1 MKHLRGYAFIL
12 GATVFWGV
20 SATVAKFLFTKHIDT
35 LVLVQMR
42 MSISCLL
49 LVVYAAIFKRNI
61 LSVRARD
68 LPRLAVL
75 GLIGG
80 AGSNFTYYFTIQQ
93 TNVATAILLQ
103 YLAPLFV
110 LLYSAMTKEEH
121 VTAGKVAAGFVSL
134 IGCYFAIVGTQF
146 SLLSINHLGLLSGL
160 ASAFCWGF
168 ANVWLRRLVQMYN
181 VWTCLVY
188 AFIFATLFWLVINP
202 PWVIAA
208 AGYSAETWRIFFL
221 FAIISILVPHSLYFG
236 GIRYLT
242 ASRAIITATF
252 EPIVA
257 IGSAFI
263 ALGESL
269 SAVQIGGAVLVLV
282 AIGILQLR
290 QEPAAPD
297 SSKTPMTVGH
307 SISD

>member
-1 MKHLRGYAFIL
+1 MKHLRGYLFII
-12 GATVFWGV
+12 GATIFWGV

-42 MSISCLL
+42 MSISCVI
-49 LVVYAAIFKRNI
+49 LVAYAAIFKRDI
-61 LSVRARD
+61 LKVRMRD
-68 LPRLAVL
+68 LPRFLLL

-110 LLYSAMTKEEH
+110 LLYAAIAKEEH
-121 VTAGKVAAGFVSL
+121 VTPGKIAAGFVSL
-134 IGCYFAIVGTQF
+134 IGCYLAIVGTQF
-146 SLLSINHLGLLSGL
+146 SLLSINQLGLLSGL

-168 ANVWLRRLVQMYN
+168 ANVWLRRLVQRYN

-188 AFIFATLFWLVINP
+188 AFIFATLFWLFINP
-202 PWVIAA
+202 PWAIAS
-208 AGYSAETWRIFFL
+208 AGYSAGTWRIFFF
-221 FAIISILVPHSLYFG
+221 FAVISILIPHSLYFG

-257 IGSAFI
+257 IASAFLI
-263 ALGESL
+263 LGESL
-269 SAVQIGGAVLVLV
+269 SAVQLGGAALVLI
-282 AIGILQLR
+282 AIGLLQLR
-290 QEPAAPD
+290 QEPAEENSAKNPA
-297 SSKTPMTVGH
+297 TLGH
-307 SISD
+307 TISD